1 MNMFLITSS
10 LILVYAVA
18 QKNTIDSPFW
28 KNTNPTWTIVNHYT
42 KTSTRGDTLILKY
55 AVADILQYEMQSKSK
70 SKKKLSDLQ
79 QKYVEWIRR
88 MDKITQSL

>member
-1 MNMFLITSS
+1 MNMFVITSS

-18 QKNTIDSPFW
+18 
-28 KNTNPTWTIVNHYT
+28 
-42 KTSTRGDTLILKY
+42 
-55 AVADILQYEMQSKSK
+55 DILQYKMQFKSK

-88 MDKITQSL
+88 MDKITQSP